1 MKIIITSILFVL
13 FAYSLFSQ
21 TTQSIMDEVNSDTLL
36 LSLEVLTG
44 EKPTDIIGTIPNR
57 NTNLGKEITRLHL
70 EQKLN
75 GFGLE
80 TEIVNYRPSG
90 YNVIATQKGTKYPDS
105 SFIICAH
112 YDSVDDFCADD
123 NASGTSAVIEAA
135 RILSKYKFEY
145 TIIYALWDE
154 EEKGLIGSYFY
165 SDIAK
170 KNNENIVGVLNL
182 DMIGYDGN
190 GDYLF
195 EVHVGTNS
203 TNDRLSDMLSQVLDE
218 SELDLQESI
227 QIPGTDRS
235 DHNSFWRNSYPA
247 IFITE
252 GFYNNDFNPTYHS
265 SNDRIAVMSLDYH
278 YQISKLVI
286 STLFNLATFDTIS
299 SIDDTEDIAFN
310 IYPNPITD
318 IITLKKNIN
327 IEITDIKIYNLAGRE
342 LLSTTTNYIVNKID
356 VASLYS
362 GVYYLVVNANNTRFT
377 RTFIKL

>member
-1 MKIIITSILFVL
+1 MKLIITSILFVL

-105 SFIICAH
+105 TFIICAH
-112 YDSVDDFCADD
+112 YDSVDDFSADD
-123 NASGTSAVIEAA
+123 NASGTSTLLEAA

-145 TIIYALWDE
+145 TIVYALWDE
-154 EEKGLIGSYFY
+154 EEKGLIGSFNYART
-165 SDIAK
+165 AK
-170 KNNENIVGVLNL
+170 ENNENIVGVLNM

-190 GDYLF
+190 NDYLF
-195 EVHVGTNS
+195 EVHIGN
-203 TNDRLSDMLSQVLDE
+203 NPINARLTDQLTQVLDE
-218 SELDLQESI
+218 SDLDIEKSI

-235 DHNSFWRNSYPA
+235 DHNSFWNLDYPA

-252 GFYNNDFNPTYHS
+252 AFFNNDFNPTYHT
-265 SNDRIAVMSLDYH
+265 SNDRISVMSLDYH
-278 YQISKLVI
+278 FQISQLVI
-286 STLFNLATFDTIS
+286 GTLSELAVLSNTSDIEDV
-299 SIDDTEDIAFN
+299 IDMVFE
-310 IYPNPITD
+310 IYPNPTEDFIN
-318 IITLKKNIN
+318 LKKKKNVV
-327 IEITDIKIYNLAGRE
+327 ITDIKVFSLSGRE
-342 LLSTTTNYIVNKID
+342 LLSVNPNSYLNIID
-356 VASLYS
+356 IANLES
-362 GVYYLVVNANNTRFT
+362 GVYFLVVNTSTKRFSK
-377 RTFIKL
+377 TFVKI